1 MLLLLAES
9 TMVMTGVEGWMGWR
23 LRDSGESEGAWVEVW
38 ALLWS
43 RVTIELSRAWVIA
56 EHRGKKQ
63 IGAEWARLTSSS
75 SLLCS
80 FVFFFYFIL

>member
-1 MLLLLAES
+1 
-9 TMVMTGVEGWMGWR
+9 MGWR

-38 ALLWS
+38 VLLWS

-63 IGAEWARLTSSS
+63 IGAE
-75 SLLCS
+75 
-80 FVFFFYFIL
+80 FIEL